1 VINKANLSF
10 CDNIQKVTQ
19 RRYTN
24 TAKSEISNVV
34 FWIECSNSMAI
45 CLSKDCTKDYLVG
58 NMADYACCET
68 RMVGFVIPMVW
79 LALSYPPS

>member
-1 VINKANLSF
+1 MVGLR
-10 CDNIQKVTQ
+10 V
-19 RRYTN
+19 
-24 TAKSEISNVV
+24 
-34 FWIECSNSMAI
+34 
-45 CLSKDCTKDYLVG
+45 SKDCTKDYLVG